1 MTTIAV
7 RRRLRAMIVSAA
19 VVLALVA
26 VVPSTA
32 YADSTGGGAVI
43 LAGDSP
49 LDGSQ
54 QPAHFVATITPPA
67 GVASV
72 KFVLDGVYLG
82 QSTAAPFQFSITA
95 AAGSHHLAVHWDGAS
110 SERLTASFTVAGSTP
125 PPTKPTPPPVA
136 PTPPP
141 VAPSPPPVAPPTTP
155 VAPPTTP
162 TTPTTPPVSP
172 PTGVVAV
179 STSAQLVTA
188 LATAQPGQT
197 IALAD
202 GTYVGTFTASASGR
216 ANAPITLRGSRAA
229 VLSAGGLSTGYGLH
243 ITGSYW
249 LVQGISVTES
259 GKGIVL
265 DGSQHTVISGVDV
278 GFIGDEG
285 VHFRHNSAYSSIIGS
300 IVHDTGLKSPG
311 YGEGI
316 YIGSAVS
323 NWASVMGS
331 ATTPD
336 RSDYVMVEGNHLVN
350 TAAEGVDI
358 KEGTTGGALVDNVFT
373 NAGYSGANSGDSWV
387 DVKGNGY
394 VISGN
399 SGSGTRTDAFQVHQ
413 AAPGWGNNTVFSGN
427 TPVAN
432 VPGYLVNVGPHVTGT
447 VVACQATGAALGL
460 SNIACTG

>member
-1 MTTIAV
+1 MTSIAV

-26 VVPSTA
+26 AVPSTA
-32 YADSTGGGAVI
+32 QADSTGGGAVI

-54 QPAHFVATITPPA
+54 QAAHFVATITPPA

-82 QSTAAPFQFSITA
+82 QSTAAPFQFAITA
-95 AAGSHHLAVHWDGAS
+95 APGAHHLAVHWDGAS
-110 SERLTASFTVAGSTP
+110 SARITAAFSVAGSTP

-141 VAPSPPPVAPPTTP
+141 VAPTPPPVAPSSPS
-155 VAPPTTP
+155 APS
-162 TTPTTPPVSP
+162 SP
-172 PTGVVAV
+172 PPSGVIPV

-188 LATAQPGQT
+188 LASAQPGQT

-202 GTYVGTFTASASGR
+202 GTYVGKFTASASGR
-216 ANAPITLRGSRAA
+216 ATAPITLRGSRAA
-229 VLSAGGLSTGYGLH
+229 VLSAGGPSTGYGLH

-265 DGSQHTVISGVDV
+265 DGSQHTVLSGVDV
-278 GFIGDEG
+278 GFTGDEG
-285 VHFRHNSAYSSIIGS
+285 VHFRHDSAYSSIIGS
-300 IVHDTGLKSPG
+300 TVHDTGLKSPG

-331 ATTPD
+331 ASVPD
-336 RSDYVMVEGNHLVN
+336 RTDYVMVEGNHIVN
-350 TAAEGVDI
+350 TAAEGVDV
-358 KEGTTGGALVDNVFT
+358 KEGTTGGAIVDNVFT

-394 VISGN
+394 VVSGN

-413 AAPGWGNNTVFSGN
+413 AAPGWGNDTVFSGN
-427 TPVAN
+427 TPVSN
-432 VPGYLVNVGPHVTGT
+432 VPGYLVNVGPRVTGT
-447 VVACQATGAALGL
+447 VVACQATGAASGL